1 MNYSQVLRE
10 KPVLLLLVPAVAAFF
25 IALIPTLKYGWPLG
39 GDIFYHVHLAKLYL
53 EQGLIYWDPLTS
65 APYGRPISYPP
76 IFHLL
81 LLSFGLIFGDMFDAA
96 RFLQPVLTLF
106 LFFSFAYVAYKLYES
121 VLVGVT
127 AGFFIFFSVVF
138 QRFILP
144 GPENLALILFPLV
157 LYGFYLS
164 TNKKS
169 YKYASISGIMTG
181 IVFLTHT
188 LSASFLF
195 LATSIY
201 ALLISLKDK
210 SILKYWMVFVIS
222 AFLVASI
229 WWIPLLVK
237 YGLVFN
243 SNGDA
248 PYLVSFLSYPKFFGI
263 LTLLFAFLGAI
274 PMVKRRS
281 KQDILILTSLISILV
296 VSNLNYLGVSILSN
310 RFLTFALFPLVVMA
324 GLGVK
329 HLKIII
335 AQKNISRKF
344 YCIFIAC
351 VYISSV
357 MIGYSMLADVD
368 SGFIWLR
375 ASDSELDIAEWFQ
388 ENGDKKSVV
397 VAYNFRDPFIV
408 AISRQPVAV
417 GGYGQGILQSLDI
430 QKYADGRVNQ
440 SDYIKD
446 NVGYVVLFSG
456 MKAPPYTTL
465 VYKNSNYEIYTF
477 NRDASLTSI

>member
-10 KPVLLLLVPAVAAFF
+10 KPVLLLLIPAVAAFF
-25 IALIPTLKYGWPLG
+25 IALIPTLKYQWPLG

-53 EQGLIYWDPLTS
+53 EQGLVYWDPLTS

-81 LLSFGLIFGDMFDAA
+81 LLSLGLIFRDMFNAA

-106 LFFSFAYVAYKLYES
+106 LFLSFAYVAYKLYES

-157 LYGFYLS
+157 IYGFYL
-164 TNKKS
+164 TINNKS
-169 YKYASISGIMTG
+169 YKYALISGFMAG
-181 IVFLTHT
+181 IVFLTHM

-195 LATSIY
+195 LVTSLY
-201 ALLISLKDK
+201 AILISFKYK
-210 SILKYWMVFVIS
+210 SILKYWLVFVIS

-229 WWIPLLVK
+229 WWMPLLIK
-237 YGLVFN
+237 YGFVFN
-243 SNGDA
+243 SGGDS
-248 PYLVSFLSYPKFFGI
+248 PYMVSLLSYPKFFGI

-281 KQDILILTSLISILV
+281 RQDILILTFLIAILL
-296 VSNLNYLGVSILSN
+296 VSNLNYLGVPILSN
-310 RFLTFALFPLVVMA
+310 RFLTFALFPLVIMA
-324 GLGVK
+324 GVGVK
-329 HLKIII
+329 YLKTVIEE
-335 AQKNISRKF
+335 KNISPKF
-344 YCIFIAC
+344 FGIFIAC
-351 VYISSV
+351 VYVSSV
-357 MIGYSMLADVD
+357 MIGYSMLADVN
-368 SGFIWLR
+368 SGFLWLR
-375 ASDSELDIAEWFQ
+375 ASNSELDIAEWFQ
-388 ENGDKKSVV
+388 ENGDKKGVV
-397 VAYNFRDPFIV
+397 VTYKFRDPFIV

-417 GGYGQGILQSLDI
+417 GGYGQGIVNSLDI

-446 NVGYVVLFSG
+446 NVSYVVLSTG
-456 MKAPPYTTL
+456 MNAPPYTTL
-465 VYKNSNYEIYTF
+465 MYKNNNYQIFTF
-477 NRDASLTSI
+477 NGGSTTD

>member
-1 MNYSQVLRE
+1 MNYLQILRE
-10 KPVLLLLVPAVAAFF
+10 KPVLLLLIPALAAFF
-25 IALIPTLKYGWPLG
+25 IALIPTLKYQWPLG

-53 EQGLIYWDPLTS
+53 EQGLVYWDPLTS
-65 APYGRPISYPP
+65 APYGRPIFYPP

-81 LLSFGLIFGDMFDAA
+81 LLSLDLIFGDMFTAA

-106 LFFSFAYVAYKLYES
+106 LFLSYAYVAYKLYES

-157 LYGFYLS
+157 IYGFYLS
-164 TNKKS
+164 TNNKS
-169 YKYASISGIMTG
+169 YKYASISGILAG
-181 IVFLTHT
+181 IVFLTHM

-195 LATSIY
+195 LVTSLYTI
-201 ALLISLKDK
+201 LISLKDK
-210 SILKYWMVFVIS
+210 SILKYWVVFVIS

-229 WWIPLLVK
+229 WWMPLLIK
-237 YGLVFN
+237 YGIVFN
-243 SNGDA
+243 SSGDS
-248 PYLVSFLSYPKFFGI
+248 PYLVSLLSYPKFFGI

-281 KQDILILTSLISILV
+281 RQDILILTILIPILL
-296 VSNLNYLGVSILSN
+296 VSNLNYLGVPILSN
-310 RFLTFALFPLVVMA
+310 RFLTFALFPMVVMA
-324 GLGVK
+324 GVGVK
-329 HLKIII
+329 YLKTVIEE
-335 AQKNISRKF
+335 KNISQKF
-344 YCIFIAC
+344 FGIFIAC
-351 VYISSV
+351 VYVSSV

-368 SGFIWLR
+368 SGFLWLR

-417 GGYGQGILQSLDI
+417 GGYGQGIIKSLDI

-440 SDYIKD
+440 SDFLKD
-446 NVGYVVLFSG
+446 NVRYVVLPSS

-465 VYKNSNYEIYTF
+465 VYKNNKYQIFTF
-477 NRDASLTSI
+477 DGGSTLG

>member
-25 IALIPTLKYGWPLG
+25 IALIPTLKYQWPLG

-53 EQGLIYWDPLTS
+53 EQGLVYWDPLTS
-65 APYGRPISYPP
+65 APHGRPISYPP
-76 IFHLL
+76 VFHLL
-81 LLSFGLIFGDMFDAA
+81 LIACGLLVGDMFNAA
-96 RFLQPVLTLF
+96 RILQPVLTLF
-106 LFFSFAYVAYKLYES
+106 LFLSFAYVAYKLYGS

-157 LYGFYLS
+157 IYGFYLS
-164 TNKKS
+164 TNNKS
-169 YKYASISGIMTG
+169 YKYASVSGIIAG
-181 IVFLTHT
+181 VVCLTHM

-195 LATSIY
+195 LVTSIY
-201 ALLISLKDK
+201 AILISLKDK

-237 YGLVFN
+237 YGIVFN

-274 PMVKRRS
+274 PMLKRRS

-310 RFLTFALFPLVVMA
+310 RFLTFALFPMVVMA
-324 GLGVK
+324 GLGVNY
-329 HLKIII
+329 LKTIIE
-335 AQKNISRKF
+335 QKNISRKF

-351 VYISSV
+351 VYVSSV

-368 SGFIWLR
+368 SGFLWLR
-375 ASDSELDIAEWFQ
+375 ASNGELDIAEWFQ

-417 GGYGQGILQSLDI
+417 GGYGQGIINSLDI
-430 QKYADGRVNQ
+430 QKYADGRAIQ
-440 SDYIKD
+440 SDYLKD
-446 NVGYVVLFSG
+446 NVRYVVLPSG
-456 MKAPPYTTL
+456 MKTPPYTAL
-465 VYKNSNYEIYTF
+465 AYKNNIYEIYVF
-477 NRDASLTSI
+477 NG